1 MSRSPKSPNLLR
13 FHSIE
18 GDTKEQLEVSG
29 MDELIIEPGKK
40 IKNSQSTNYNRY
52 GSFKMRESMRI
63 PTAKQKMFVKRKQS
77 GQVKYTADADN
88 SRLVHYSSAG
98 NMRHIKEN
106 VNMNGKV
113 KHFMIF
119 RGKCRW

>member
-1 MSRSPKSPNLLR
+1 MSRSPKSQNLLR

-29 MDELIIEPGKK
+29 MDELIIEPGNK
-40 IKNSQSTNYNRY
+40 IKNSHSTNYDRH

-77 GQVKYTADADN
+77 GQARYTADADN
-88 SRLVHYSSAG
+88 SRLVHYGSPG
-98 NMRHIKEN
+98 DTRNPKEN

-113 KHFMIF
+113 KHFYDF
-119 RGKCRW
+119 